1 MTCGHTIVKI
11 ISLLFTDVTLVLS
24 GSQYNSSCPS
34 YISTRAGKRLCCSTM
49 SRWCSLPRAGTS
61 RSSRPCWCCRTRV
74 TSFHSRRCSP
84 PVCRPA
90 RRNLNY
96 GYNSKKDEGLRCF
109 QSCRTVYH
117 SFHQGFFV
125 RARRRSCMLVSGQR
139 PEEKPLKAPSPPLPS
154 NRLFRSVIQG

>member
-1 MTCGHTIVKI
+1 MDNLI
-11 ISLLFTDVTLVLS
+11 IILQCSGFTLVLS
-24 GSQYNSSCPS
+24 GSRCIQSPCPCCS
-34 YISTRAGKRLCCSTM
+34 LRRAGTRQCCSTR
-49 SRWCSLPRAGTS
+49 SRQCRPPPGGTS
-61 RSSRPCWCCRTRV
+61 RSSRPCWCCRTRA

-96 GYNSKKDEGLRCF
+96 GYNSWKDEGLRCF

-125 RARRRSCMLVSGQR
+125 RARRRSCMLASGQR